1 MAHDLIVRN
10 VEIMDG
16 TGADAF
22 RGDVAVAD
30 GRISEVGTVT
40 AGLASDGVEVDGDG
54 ATCAQA

>member
-40 AGLASDGVEVDGDG
+40 AG
-54 ATCAQA
+54 